1 MKTMHK
7 MALIAAIA
15 FGTASTIQAQP
26 AAGEWEITLGGGG
39 IADRD
44 FNNGGFNVDGSLGYF
59 FTDNWELSLRQDMG
73 YTNPNVGGT
82 LWSGSS
88 RIAGDY
94 NFILGKFVPYIGGNI
109 GLSYGTHRSTV
120 GEAGPEAGIKYY
132 ILDKTFAFAQGEYQ
146 FFFDRANHFG
156 DQARHG
162 QWVFSI
168 GLGLNL

>member
-7 MALIAAIA
+7 MALIAAMA

-44 FNNGGFNVDGSLGYF
+44 FHNGGFNVDGSLGYY

-73 YTNPNVGGT
+73 YTNPDVGGT

-88 RIAGDY
+88 RIAGDTSY
-94 NFILGKFVPYIGGNI
+94 WGSLFRTSAEILVCPMARIVQPLARPGRKRELN
-109 GLSYGTHRSTV
+109 T
-120 GEAGPEAGIKYY
+120 
-132 ILDKTFAFAQGEYQ
+132 TF
-146 FFFDRANHFG
+146 
-156 DQARHG
+156 
-162 QWVFSI
+162 
-168 GLGLNL
+168 